1 MAAARAAIQQQQEKD
16 TNMLKGTMQQTPLM
30 ISGILT
36 HAALAHGDTE
46 IVSRLVDEPIWR
58 YDYAGLAKRAG
69 QAASMLRSLGVKGGD
84 LVSSMAWN
92 THRHFELFFAVP
104 GIGAVLHTA
113 NPRLSDEQIIYT
125 LNHAGSGVLLFDRS
139 FLAVVERVRPL
150 LEHIHTFIMLSDA
163 QRTEPGQIGAQSYET
178 LIAHEEP
185 ITDWPQFD
193 ENAGAMLCYT
203 SGTTGNPKGV
213 VYSHRSVVLHAM
225 AAGLTGAFGFS
236 AFDCIMP
243 CSSLYHA
250 TAWGVPFTAAISG
263 SKFVLPCDK
272 MDGASLQELIQAE
285 GVTFSGGVPTIW
297 TMYLNHLERT
307 GESTGQLKCLVIA
320 GSAVP
325 RALAE
330 KFETRYGVSV
340 RQLWGMT
347 ETSPLGVVATPTPK
361 LAAMGEAAT
370 NEAIWTRQG
379 RLQFGIE
386 LKIVDEAGNEL
397 PHDGTSSGALLVRG
411 PWTVERYFR
420 SDTSALDAD
429 GWFDTGDIATLDPN
443 GYMRITDRSKDVIKS
458 GGEWISSI
466 DIENIAVGCPGVR
479 IAAVVGVAHEKWE
492 ERPIL
497 IIEGHDDAD
506 VRAETVLAYLEP
518 QIVKWWMPD
527 AVIFDSVPLT
537 ATGKI
542 DKKTLRDRYRDHLI
556 EREENQADAA
566 SL

>member
-1 MAAARAAIQQQQEKD
+1 
-16 TNMLKGTMQQTPLM
+16 MLKGTMQQTPLM

-36 HAALAHGDTE
+36 HAATAHGDRE
-46 IVSRLVDEPIWR
+46 IVSRLVDEPMWR
-58 YDYAGLAKRAG
+58 YDYAGLARRTG
-69 QAASMLRSLGVKGGD
+69 QAASMLRSLGVQPGD

-125 LNHAGSGVLLFDRS
+125 LNHAGSGVLLFDRN
-139 FLAVVERVRPL
+139 FLAVVERVRPR

-163 QRTEPGQIGAQSYET
+163 QRTEPGEVGALSYET
-178 LIAHEEP
+178 LIAEQEP

-250 TAWGVPFTAAISG
+250 TAWGVPFTAAING
-263 SKFVLPCDK
+263 CKFVLPCDK
-272 MDGASLQELIQAE
+272 MDGASLQELIQTE

-297 TMYLNHLERT
+297 TMYLNYLERT
-307 GESTGQLKCLVIA
+307 GENTGKLKCLVIA

-361 LAAMGEAAT
+361 LTAMGEAAT

-386 LKIVDEAGNEL
+386 LKIIDEAGNEL

-411 PWTVERYFR
+411 PWTIERYFR
-420 SDTSALDAD
+420 TETSALNED

-479 IAAVVGVAHEKWE
+479 IAAVVGVVHPKWE
-492 ERPIL
+492 ERPVL
-497 IIEGHDDAD
+497 IIEPHDDAD
-506 VRAETVLAYLEP
+506 ICAEAVLSYLEP

-527 AVIFDSVPLT
+527 AVIIDTVPLT

-542 DKKTLRDRYRDHLI
+542 DKKTLRDRYRSHLMDTT
-556 EREENQADAA
+556 AAAA
-566 SL
+566 SV

>member
-1 MAAARAAIQQQQEKD
+1 
-16 TNMLKGTMQQTPLM
+16 MLKGTMQQTPLM

-36 HAALAHGDTE
+36 HSALAHGDRE

-58 YDYAGLAKRAG
+58 YDYAGLARRAG
-69 QAASMLRSLGVKGGD
+69 QAAAMLQSLGVKPGD

-139 FLAVVERVRPL
+139 FLSVVERVRPR

-163 QRTEPGQIGAQSYET
+163 QRTEPGEIGAQSYET
-178 LIAHEEP
+178 LIAREQP

-250 TAWGVPFTAAISG
+250 TAWGVPFTAAING
-263 SKFVLPCDK
+263 CKFVLPCDK
-272 MDGASLQELIQAE
+272 MDGASLQELIQTE

-297 TMYLNHLERT
+297 TMYLNYLERT
-307 GESTGQLKCLVIA
+307 GEDTGQLKCLVIA

-420 SDTSALDAD
+420 SDTSALDKD
-429 GWFDTGDIATLDPN
+429 GWFDTGDIATIDPN

-466 DIENIAVGCPGVR
+466 DIENIAVACPGVR
-479 IAAVVGVAHEKWE
+479 IAAVVGVPHEKWE

-497 IIEGHDDAD
+497 IIESHDDAEISTE
-506 VRAETVLAYLEP
+506 AVLAYLEP

-527 AVIFDSVPLT
+527 AVIFDAVPLT

-542 DKKTLRDRYRDHLI
+542 DKKTLRDRYRDHLLEMTI
-556 EREENQADAA
+556 SAA
-566 SL
+566 NS

>member
-1 MAAARAAIQQQQEKD
+1 
-16 TNMLKGTMQQTPLM
+16 MLKGTMQQTPLM

-178 LIAHEEP
+178 LIAHEKP

-556 EREENQADAA
+556 EREENQANAA

>member
-1 MAAARAAIQQQQEKD
+1 
-16 TNMLKGTMQQTPLM
+16 MLKGTMQQSPLM
-30 ISGILT
+30 ISGILA
-36 HAALAHGDTE
+36 HAALAHGDRE
-46 IVSRLVDEPIWR
+46 IVSRLVDEPLWR

-69 QAASMLRSLGVKGGD
+69 QAAAMLRRLGVRPGD

-139 FLAVVERVRPL
+139 FLALVERVRPQL
-150 LEHIHTFIMLSDA
+150 DKVHTFIMLSDA
-163 QRTEPGQIGAQSYET
+163 ERTEAGEVGASSYEA
-178 LIAHEEP
+178 LIAREEP
-185 ITDWPQFD
+185 ITEWPQFD

-250 TAWGVPFTAAISG
+250 TAWGVPFTAAING
-263 SKFVLPCDK
+263 CKFVLPCDK
-272 MDGASLQELIQAE
+272 MDGASLQELIQSE

-307 GESTGQLKCLVIA
+307 GENTGDLKCLVIA

-386 LKIVDEAGNEL
+386 LKIVDESGNPL
-397 PHDGTSSGALLVRG
+397 PHDGTTSGALLVRG

-420 SDTSALDAD
+420 SETSALDAD

-466 DIENIAVGCPGVR
+466 DIENIAVACPGVR
-479 IAAVVGVAHEKWE
+479 IAAVVGVPHEKWE

-497 IIEGHDDAD
+497 IIEPHDDA
-506 VRAETVLAYLEP
+506 EIHTENVLAFLEP

-527 AVIFDSVPLT
+527 AVIIDRVPLT

-542 DKKTLRDRYRDHLI
+542 DKKTLRDRYRSYLI
-556 EREENQADAA
+556 DMATDATSA
-566 SL
+566 ATM